1 MNIVLRNT
9 WTQEQF
15 FAWAEA
21 QDERYEFDGVQPVA
35 MTGGFNRASAI
46 GVNLIVALRNRLR
59 GGGCRP
65 LGPDA
70 GVETV
75 NSAVRYPDA
84 LVTCSKFEPFDRKVP
99 GVVAVFEVLGLTADA
114 KRRDRI
120 TKGREY
126 AAVPSIRRYVIL
138 DSAKIGLSVFEREG
152 PDEVWRRTAL
162 TSNEILR
169 IPEIGIEIP
178 VSEFY
183 EDIIF
188 PDQDEASART

>member
-1 MNIVLRNT
+1 MNIALRKT

-15 FAWAEA
+15 LDWAEA

-46 GVNLIVALRNRLR
+46 GINLLVALANRLR
-59 GGGCRP
+59 RTGCRA

-75 NSAVRYPDA
+75 NTAVRYPDA
-84 LVTCSKFEPFDRKVP
+84 LVTCSKDALEGRKVP
-99 GVVAVFEVLGLTADA
+99 GVVAIFEVLGLTADA

-120 TKGREY
+120 TKVREY

-138 DSAKIGLSVFEREG
+138 DSARVGLTVMERDA
-152 PDEVWRRTAL
+152 PDQPWRTTNL
-162 TSNEILR
+162 TNGDVLR
-169 IPEIGIEIP
+169 MPDIGIEIP
-178 VSEFY
+178 VGEFY
-183 EDIIF
+183 EEITF
-188 PDQDEASART
+188 PDQAKAEG

>member
-1 MNIVLRNT
+1 MNIALRTT
-9 WTQEQF
+9 WTEQF
-15 FAWAEA
+15 LDWAEV

-46 GVNLIVALRNRLR
+46 GINLLVALATRLR
-59 GGGCRP
+59 GTGCRA

-75 NSAVRYPDA
+75 NTAVRYPDA
-84 LVTCSKFEPFDRKVP
+84 LVTCSKDALEGRKVP
-99 GVVAVFEVLGLTADA
+99 GVVAIFEVLGLTADA

-120 TKGREY
+120 TKVHEY

-138 DSAKIGLSVFEREG
+138 DSARIGLTVMERDTA
-152 PDEVWRRTAL
+152 DEAWR
-162 TSNEILR
+162 TSNLKAGDTLLM
-169 IPEIGIEIP
+169 PEVGIAIP

-183 EDIIF
+183 EEITF
-188 PDQDEASART
+188 PDQAKAKG